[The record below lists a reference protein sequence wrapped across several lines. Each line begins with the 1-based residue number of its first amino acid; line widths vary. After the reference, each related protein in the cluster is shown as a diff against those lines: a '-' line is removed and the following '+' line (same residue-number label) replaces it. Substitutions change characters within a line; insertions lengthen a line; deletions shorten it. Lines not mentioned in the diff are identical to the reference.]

1 MLSDG
6 KKMTKRICTVD
17 TVYSLFLYFLIN
29 GVSDDDLFIFS
40 SGVPKDVRNNIK
52 HIYFPPSRFKF
63 NADDSLIKFAV
74 MNLGVCFK
82 QLYGILKLRL
92 LLFFI
97 REDIEVYGHGHT
109 QFSFMFY
116 EYENSYL
123 IEDGLANYRK
133 LESNFISN
141 KILNFLGLYIK
152 GSKSG
157 YGTHENIKKV
167 YLTCNN
173 QCDVSSKAEL
183 IDLNVLWE
191 NLSQEEH
198 LKILKIFNF
207 NNLENMDVLL
217 ITQAFSEDNLMDLD
231 EEMRIYSEI
240 VEKYLD
246 IIIKPHPREVKD
258 YSKIFPD
265 NIVLD
270 KHFPVE
276 LLVLMGIKIGK
287 IITISSTAVL
297 HFPANEIETYWGD
310 INSKYVEESR
320 EVLKD
325 LIKGL
330 K

>member
-1 MLSDG
+1 MV
-6 KKMTKRICTVD
+6 KMTKRICTVD

-40 SGVPKDVRNNIK
+40 SGVPEDIRKNIN
-52 HIYFPPSRFKF
+52 HVYFPSSRFKF
-63 NADDSLIKFAV
+63 CADDNLIKFAV
-74 MNLGVCFK
+74 MNLGVCFR

-92 LLFFI
+92 LMLFVGDDVEI
-97 REDIEVYGHGHT
+97 YGHGHT
-109 QFSFMFY
+109 QFSYMFY
-116 EYENSYL
+116 EYENAYL

-141 KILNFLGLYIK
+141 RLLNFLGLYIK

-167 YLTCNN
+167 YLTYKGF
-173 QCDVSSKAEL
+173 CDVSSKAEI
-183 IDLNVLWE
+183 IDLNALWE
-191 NLSQEEH
+191 NLSLEDH

-207 NNLENMDVLL
+207 SNLENIDVLL
-217 ITQAFSEDNLMDLD
+217 ITQAFSEDNLMDLN

-240 VEKYLD
+240 VEKYPN

-265 NIVLD
+265 NTVLD

-276 LLVLMGIKIGK
+276 LLVLMGIKIEK
-287 IITISSTAVL
+287 TVTISSTAVL
-297 HFPANEIETYWGD
+297 HFPASEIETYWGD
-310 INSKYVEESR
+310 INSGYVKKSR
-320 EVLKD
+320 EALEC

-330 K
+330 KD